1 MRTPI
6 GESSATQE
14 NRPSNSDVA
23 TIIMSDSGSKA
34 DAGGS
39 PIAQQTDSEAWDD
52 EEDIEVDVRT
62 RGLLH

>member
-1 MRTPI
+1 
-6 GESSATQE
+6 
-14 NRPSNSDVA
+14 
-23 TIIMSDSGSKA
+23 MSDSGSKA